1 MEPNNIA
8 TNNTYIYILIGVP
21 LFLLLLF
28 YVLSTREPP
37 INKKCEYYIKEA
49 IKSLNDITV
58 TSNVFIS
65 LAQNYLKTKK
75 NMESSVNTSIIKA
88 KDILQTVKNSLI
100 DAEKAY
106 ANTPTDSSKI
116 TYALTSSEE
125 YANISSMAYTNIMNI
140 IELPEN
146 QGNILGKAL
155 VDIQKQNNIV
165 LDTYK
170 NTENIVITIKSSYE
184 NIVTSQKIITTSFK
198 NANEALDTLM
208 KIVKS
213 LTSDL
218 ENTQE
223 YINLKKN
230 IYSAS
235 QLLIEIE
242 GLNASLSEENKYK
255 NTINSMIINLNTSI
269 STGQSY
275 LNNTL
280 IVFEKTTDDASLIL
294 SSKIP
299 ELLSILNQVTSYIG
313 DSSSSSQ
320 NTITYYFNN
329 ITIIYKNL
337 LSNYNVIIG
346 YYNVI
351 IQHVNNIKKL
361 TEKTVG
367 GLTTDINN
375 FNNNLTSVEQIL
387 KKVLSPD
394 VTFPV
399 NETMPVV
406 SPRPDFLLLEPMK
419 PIDLSIPV

>member
-1 MEPNNIA
+1 MEQNNITT
-8 TNNTYIYILIGVP
+8 TNNTYIYILIAFP
-21 LFLLLLF
+21 LFLLLF
-28 YVLSTREPP
+28 YVLITRESP
-37 INKKCEYYIKEA
+37 INKKCESYIKEA

-75 NMESSVNTSIIKA
+75 NMESSVNNSIIKG
-88 KDILQTVKNSLI
+88 KVILQTVKNSLI
-100 DAEKAY
+100 EAEKAY
-106 ANTPTDSSKI
+106 ANTPIDSSKI

-125 YANISSMAYTNIMNI
+125 YANISTVAYTNIMSI

-146 QGNILGKAL
+146 PGTIFGKVL
-155 VDIQKQNNIV
+155 VDIQEQNDIV
-165 LDTYK
+165 LDSYK
-170 NTENIVITIKSSYE
+170 NTENIVKTIKSSYE
-184 NIVTSQKIITTSFK
+184 NIVTSQKTITTSFK
-198 NANEALDTLM
+198 NANDALDTLM
-208 KIVKS
+208 KIVSS

-230 IYSAS
+230 IYSANK
-235 QLLIEIE
+235 LLIEIE
-242 GLNASLSEENKYK
+242 GLNNSLSEENKYK

-275 LNNTL
+275 LDNTL

-299 ELLSILNQVTSYIG
+299 ELLSILNQVTLCIE

-320 NTITYYFNN
+320 NTISYYFKN
-329 ITIIYKNL
+329 ITIIYKNI
-337 LSNYNVIIG
+337 LSNYNIIIR
-346 YYNVI
+346 YYNII
-351 IQHVNNIKKL
+351 IQNVNDIKQL
-361 TEKTVG
+361 SEKTTG
-367 GLTTDINN
+367 GLITHINN
-375 FNNNLTSVEQIL
+375 FNTNLTSVQQIL

-394 VTFPV
+394 ITFPV

-406 SPRPDFLLLEPMK
+406 SHRPDFLLLEPMK